1 MKKSKT
7 IVDKIKEK
15 NIKQKPKWHFTILNA
30 LNWTCYI
37 VCILIGAASF
47 SVILFS
53 IHQTDFN
60 LITHMSHSRL
70 ELFLGLLP
78 FFWIITLLIFLFVAT
93 IIFRRSKSGYKLNW
107 FRLLTFSTAAS
118 VLLGVL
124 FFIGGGG
131 LQLENIFSEKV
142 SFYQSVH
149 ESKMKIW
156 MNPEE
161 GFLSGTIKNIS
172 GDMIRL
178 IDFNNEKWDVD
189 YSNAL
194 ISGNVLLKEGEQVKL
209 IGEITKPNHFYVTEM
224 RSWNGRWQHRNRS
237 QNNKER

>member
-15 NIKQKPKWHFTILNA
+15 NIKQKPKWYFKTYNT
-30 LNWTCYI
+30 LNWICYI

-78 FFWIITLLIFLFVAT
+78 FFWIVTLLIFLFVA
-93 IIFRRSKSGYKLNW
+93 IIVFRRSKSGYKLNW

-131 LQLENIFSEKV
+131 LQLESIFSEKV

-149 ESKMKIW
+149 ENKMKIW

-161 GFLSGTIKNIS
+161 GFLSGTIENIS
-172 GDMIRL
+172 GERIHL
-178 IDFNNEKWDVD
+178 IDFNNKKWDVD
-189 YSNAL
+189 YSNAS
-194 ISGNVLLKEGEQVKL
+194 IAGNVLLKKGAQVKL
-209 IGEITKPNHFYVTEM
+209 IGEITQPKNFYVTEM
-224 RSWNGRWQHRNRS
+224 RSWKGKGQHRNRG
-237 QNNKER
+237 QNN